1 MSRPPEGTIGPQL
14 LVQGRLR
21 GKADLAVE
29 GGIDGDVDLEGALV
43 VAPGG
48 SITGAVR
55 ATSVEVAGE
64 IAGDVHGRREVIVRP
79 SGRIQGDVK
88 TSCLV
93 LDDGA
98 LLDGMVETVTE
109 EGA

>member
-21 GKADLAVE
+21 GKADLAIE
-29 GGIDGDVDLEGALV
+29 GGLDGEIDLDGALV
-43 VAPGG
+43 VSAGA
-48 SITGAVR
+48 SVTGPVR
-55 ATSVEVAGE
+55 ATTVEIAGE
-64 IAGDVHGRREVIVRP
+64 VVGDVHGRREVVVRT

-88 TSCLV
+88 SACLV

-98 LLDGMVETVTE
+98 MLDGMVETAVE